1 MKRLFRRFFLYIW
14 KFASDVPGSPAASL
28 QRYRKTSLWLTG
40 AALSRSDSK
49 SNLGQNKAGPA
60 KDQH

>member
-1 MKRLFRRFFLYIW
+1 MKRMFHRFFLFIRKY
-14 KFASDVPGSPAASL
+14 ASDVPGSPAASL
-28 QRYRKTSLWLTG
+28 QRYRKTRLWLIG